1 MENGIKPS
9 AIMLIAGGALLF
21 VSTLLD
27 WVGSGSFGFNGWET
41 RAYGLQGIF
50 VAAIGVIVALGVAL
64 TTFGNVSLPDALLS
78 FTRNQVYLILSF
90 AAFLI
95 MFGLQFAS
103 NSDIGVI
110 LGWIAAAVMTAGAF
124 MEEQSTAGGA
134 SPTQF

>member
-9 AIMLIAGGALLF
+9 AIMLIGGGALLF

-27 WVGSGSFGFNGWET
+27 WFSSGPFGYNGWET
-41 RAYGLQGIF
+41 RGHGLQGIF
-50 VAAIGVIVALGVAL
+50 VAAIGVVVALGAAL
-64 TTFGNVSLPDALLS
+64 TTFGNASLPDKILT

-90 AAFLI
+90 SAFLI

-103 NSDIGVI
+103 HSAIGVI

-124 MEEQSTAGGA
+124 MDEQSPGGGA
-134 SPTQF
+134 APTQF

>member
-9 AIMLIAGGALLF
+9 TIMLIGGGALLF

-27 WVGSGSFGFNGWET
+27 WFSSGAFGYNGWET

-64 TTFGNVSLPDALLS
+64 TTFGNVSLPDALVG
-78 FTRNQVYLILSF
+78 FTRNQLYLILSF

-95 MFGLQFAS
+95 MFGLQFATGT
-103 NSDIGVI
+103 DIGVL

-124 MEEQSTAGGA
+124 MEEQSAGSGA